1 MESNMQNSYTTSLAK
16 KDFHK
21 FLIRIGKIFS
31 NISILALVFCFCGV
45 ISFAATAFILIFGLI
60 AIILSLGIIFLYVP
74 NFFDILMSAA
84 EVSSQISTFFL
95 NYFFIFAAIAII
107 TSIVS
112 LILLVTDKQTKH
124 VARIVIS
131 SIVIAIVL
139 IIIIV
144 VLTRGV

>member
-1 MESNMQNSYTTSLAK
+1 MQNSHTTSLAK

-31 NISILALVFCFCGV
+31 NISILSLVFCFCGV
-45 ISFAATAFILIFGLI
+45 ISFVATAFILIFGLI

-74 NFFDILMSAA
+74 NFFDILTSAA

-95 NYFFIFAAIAII
+95 NYFFIFVAIAII